1 MGARRARSGAGLAA
15 PRLLLS
21 EVGQGGAASPA
32 RVEAGGAQAPGGL
45 EARQEIS
52 MARAIRAHC
61 LASGQSPSEIA
72 LIIHSQCGPAFGT
85 SLVRAHRLALG
96 IALADVVAQ
105 VRARYVSEG
114 RTPPRFSE
122 TLLSSYEGGQKRPG
136 PEYLHYLC
144 RVYQAEPADLGY
156 EGPCLCGQRH
166 RAPVLML
173 SGLAHTA
180 PQEPGRPGGPGQRG
194 HDPARAGRTAPP
206 ILTAVPSP
214 GESGPVEPG
223 QRSPGGDIAGRTGL
237 TPTQLPALEPGPPAP
252 ASPGPAARPRPA
264 PPASAV
270 GPPALAASALASSAL
285 APSAVA
291 SSVLASTALAP
302 SAVADPPR
310 PVSPGPGP
318 GLADAGRAGPGLA
331 WPSLAGPGLTD
342 AVLAGPGLAG
352 PGGAGAA
359 AEVAADPAALSVGE
373 VDDDV
378 VRRTLLRLMAD
389 PGAPADGRFFGAIER
404 IRRRLDEAL
413 LGATVSVAM
422 LDHWEGVTGEY
433 GRQYM
438 TVPAM
443 RLLCD
448 VLLDLGDVRR
458 MCEQRQPLEFV
469 ERLCR
474 LAARLAGLAGMTMID
489 VSDHRLARS
498 FFSTARTAA
507 DETGDRQLRAWVAVR
522 EALVPLH
529 YGDPAQAAAGARASA
544 DLAGSQPCVAGVM
557 APVIEARALAR
568 LARARADRG
577 MPGTVGGR
585 GGAAGAEVRRASA
598 ALDRAHEALDRL
610 PEEERRDTAFG
621 YTERQLLFHQGDV
634 LVTLGDYRGA
644 DDAFGQALR
653 LYSPAEFLDRSLVR
667 LGQARCRLQ
676 AGQPEEALRLSRDTL
691 LALPSQHRSGIVLRA
706 ARSLGEAVA
715 AKHGEFAAVRDY
727 REVLVNG

>member
-1 MGARRARSGAGLAA
+1 MGARRARSGAGMPA

-21 EVGQGGAASPA
+21 EVGQASAAGPA
-32 RVEAGGAQAPGGL
+32 AVEAGGAQPAGGL

-61 LASGQSPSEIA
+61 LASGHSPADIA
-72 LIIHSQCGPAFGT
+72 LIIHDQCGPAFGT
-85 SLVRAHRLALG
+85 TLVRAHRLAQG

-144 RVYQAEPADLGY
+144 CVYQAEPADLGY
-156 EGPCLCGQRH
+156 DSPCLCGQGH
-166 RAPVLML
+166 RAPVLTL
-173 SGLAHTA
+173 SGPA
-180 PQEPGRPGGPGQRG
+180 PETSPEPGGTGGPGLRG
-194 HDPARAGRTAPP
+194 PGPAGAGRNAPP
-206 ILTAVPSP
+206 ILTAVPRVDEADP
-214 GESGPVEPG
+214 AEPG
-223 QRSPGGDIAGRTGL
+223 GGAQGTAVAGPIGL
-237 TPTQLPALEPGPPAP
+237 PATQLPAL
-252 ASPGPAARPRPA
+252 ARPARPA
-264 PPASAV
+264 PVVPARPGAVRPAS
-270 GPPALAASALASSAL
+270 ALAASAFSPSTLA
-285 APSAVA
+285 A
-291 SSVLASTALAP
+291 S
-302 SAVADPPR
+302 PR
-310 PVSPGPGP
+310 PAAAQPGTGPPGPGP
-318 GLADAGRAGPGLA
+318 AAGAGP
-331 WPSLAGPGLTD
+331 D
-342 AVLAGPGLAG
+342 AAP
-352 PGGAGAA
+352 AA
-359 AEVAADPAALSVGE
+359 SAADPGSPSMGE
-373 VDDDV
+373 LDDDV

-422 LDHWEGVTGEY
+422 LDHWEGMTGEY

-438 TVPAM
+438 TVPPM

-474 LAARLAGLAGMTMID
+474 LAARLSGLAGMSMIN

-507 DETGDRQLRAWVAVR
+507 DETGDRHLRAWVAVR
-522 EALVPLH
+522 EALVPLY
-529 YGDPAQAAAGARASA
+529 YGDPAQAAAAARASA
-544 DLAGSQPCVAGVM
+544 DLAGHQPCVAGVM
-557 APVIEARALAR
+557 APVVEARALAR
-568 LARARADRG
+568 LARARSGSAL
-577 MPGTVGGR
+577 PGTGGGR
-585 GGAAGAEVRRASA
+585 GGAGGAEVRRASA
-598 ALDRAHEALDRL
+598 ALDRAHEALDQL

-621 YTERQLLFHQGDV
+621 YTERQLLFHQGDA

-653 LYSPAEFLDRSLVR
+653 LYSPAEFLDRSLVS

-676 AGQPEEALRLSRDTL
+676 AGEPEEALRLSRDTL
-691 LALPSQHRSGIVLRA
+691 VGLPSQHRPGIVLRA
-706 ARSLGEAVA
+706 AHSLGEAVA
-715 AKHGEFAAVRDY
+715 AKHGDFPAVRDY
-727 REVLVNG
+727 REVLVSG

>member
-1 MGARRARSGAGLAA
+1 
-15 PRLLLS
+15 
-21 EVGQGGAASPA
+21 
-32 RVEAGGAQAPGGL
+32 
-45 EARQEIS
+45 
-52 MARAIRAHC
+52 
-61 LASGQSPSEIA
+61 
-72 LIIHSQCGPAFGT
+72 
-85 SLVRAHRLALG
+85 
-96 IALADVVAQ
+96 
-105 VRARYVSEG
+105 
-114 RTPPRFSE
+114 
-122 TLLSSYEGGQKRPG
+122 
-136 PEYLHYLC
+136 
-144 RVYQAEPADLGY
+144 
-156 EGPCLCGQRH
+156 
-166 RAPVLML
+166 
-173 SGLAHTA
+173 
-180 PQEPGRPGGPGQRG
+180 
-194 HDPARAGRTAPP
+194 
-206 ILTAVPSP
+206 
-214 GESGPVEPG
+214 
-223 QRSPGGDIAGRTGL
+223 
-237 TPTQLPALEPGPPAP
+237 
-252 ASPGPAARPRPA
+252 
-264 PPASAV
+264 
-270 GPPALAASALASSAL
+270 
-285 APSAVA
+285 
-291 SSVLASTALAP
+291 
-302 SAVADPPR
+302 
-310 PVSPGPGP
+310 
-318 GLADAGRAGPGLA
+318 
-331 WPSLAGPGLTD
+331 
-342 AVLAGPGLAG
+342 
-352 PGGAGAA
+352 
-359 AEVAADPAALSVGE
+359 VGE